1 MKNKPQVVKG
11 SDPDEWLGSA
21 TTARDQ
27 WSKRHAI
34 MWGNMVE
41 LAIAGLIV
49 HLGVSHA
56 EAAKILLSRL
66 AAKMKPAA
74 IKAALKS

>member
-1 MKNKPQVVKG
+1 
-11 SDPDEWLGSA
+11 
-21 TTARDQ
+21 
-27 WSKRHAI
+27 
-34 MWGNMVE
+34 MVE